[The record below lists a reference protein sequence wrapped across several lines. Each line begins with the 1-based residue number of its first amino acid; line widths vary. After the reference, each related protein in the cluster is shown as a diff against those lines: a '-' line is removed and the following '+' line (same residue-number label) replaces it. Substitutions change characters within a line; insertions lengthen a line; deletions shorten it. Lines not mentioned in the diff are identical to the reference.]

1 MVEKIRFSNA
11 DDYFKKYSER
21 TPKGIYFYRVISYS
35 TKIEEFLLKYLNQVK
50 ICGVYIKDNIQNPTQ
65 ERISYFIEMTG
76 REFQM
81 DKVFMNKVMRKWIPQ
96 LPEVQREII
105 MEALFDALKTLER
118 EGKNINM
125 LKNTYIK
132 YMCWFYY
139 RFQSVLKALG
149 KDVIPKI
156 LFEGNVS
163 NHELKML
170 NILAKA
176 GCDVL
181 LLETEGDERYLKLD
195 SGSSLS
201 FVMPNE
207 QPQPFPKNFSI
218 RTLDMQKKSVVQ
230 NETKADKKLDIP
242 QPKGIMS
249 TNTWLTAGYVF
260 EDSLKPAEKRGNKD
274 RYYYNMFVKISG
286 AEDKS
291 NYFNELFKWKLKLDS
306 SKRGN
311 VLIEKGIQN
320 PDALEVQKVKKGNY
334 RDLTELI
341 TDISRNIHFGVSE
354 LDFLLK
360 KAFYDI
366 MAEEKDE
373 RIQRIT
379 NRAIIIMCWLNRYIP
394 KLFVNKNLNEY
405 PVFIYYASCKSENEK
420 VFLRLLARI
429 PVDVIIL
436 CPDKTEDFV
445 IEDKILYEEKKEY
458 SIARAAF
465 PKKLDNV
472 KFGTAAYNAERD
484 LDSILY
490 QDSGL
495 FRQNQFKNAIPVTL
509 QTTYEEI
516 GILWD
521 QEAKYRQNFETLA
534 DRVMVPVICS
544 KICGVPS
551 GERDRYWEAVE
562 KFLQPEGIFI
572 RSLPFITEKNKKTSG
587 QVVISFIKNKK
598 IQVETIKKHPLY
610 KYKFIRNDMQNY
622 IFEKAQQL
630 LDSGV
635 IAGTFTTG
643 IEFTV
648 LDTILNMNI
657 EILRL
662 IQKYDFT
669 KKIPKLVIVDTN
681 ENMGSREDMIMIA
694 FLRFLGFDILLF
706 VPTGYQSIDGQYEKK
721 LFIEH
726 QIGEYV
732 YDMKLPAYNKVK
744 KKFDIKRS
752 KFGLRSLLNLIN

>member
-1 MVEKIRFSNA
+1 MVEKIRFGNA

-65 ERISYFIEMTG
+65 ERINYFIEMTG

-81 DKVFMNKVMRKWIPQ
+81 DKEFMSKVMKKWIPQ
-96 LPEVQREII
+96 LPETQRKIT

-118 EGKNINM
+118 EGKNINI

-149 KDVIPKI
+149 KDDVPKI

-176 GCDVL
+176 GCDVI
-181 LLETEGDERYLKLD
+181 LLEIQGDDQYLKLD
-195 SGSSLS
+195 SGSLLS

-207 QPQPFPKNFSI
+207 QPHPFPKNFSI
-218 RTLDMQKKSVVQ
+218 SDLDIQKKSITQ
-230 NETKADKKLDIP
+230 DGTKFDIP
-242 QPKGIMS
+242 QPQGIMS
-249 TNTWLTAGYVF
+249 TNTWLTAGYLF
-260 EDSLKPAEKRGNKD
+260 EDSLKSAEKRGSKD
-274 RYYYNMFVKISG
+274 RCYYNMFVKISG
-286 AEDKS
+286 AEDKN

-306 SKRGN
+306 SKRAN
-311 VLIEKGIQN
+311 ILIENGIQN
-320 PDALEVQKVKKGNY
+320 PDALEVQRIKKGNY
-334 RDLTELI
+334 RNLTELI
-341 TDISRNIHFGVSE
+341 ADISKNIHFGISE
-354 LDFLLK
+354 LDLLLK
-360 KAFYDI
+360 KAFYEI
-366 MAEEKDE
+366 MTEEKDE
-373 RIQRIT
+373 RIQKVT

-394 KLFVNKNLNEY
+394 KLFANKNLNEY

-420 VFLRLLARI
+420 VFLRFLARV

-445 IEDKILYEEKKEY
+445 IEDKTLYEEKKEY
-458 SIARAAF
+458 SITKVAF

-472 KFGTAAYNAERD
+472 NFGTTAYNAERD
-484 LDSILY
+484 LDSLLY

-544 KICGVPS
+544 KICGVPN
-551 GERDRYWEAVE
+551 GERDKYWEAVE

-572 RSLPFITEKNKKTSG
+572 KGVPFITEKNKKTFG
-587 QVVISFIKNKK
+587 QGIISFIKNKK
-598 IQVETIKKHPLY
+598 IQVETIKKHPQY
-610 KYKFIRNDMQNY
+610 KYKFIREEMQNY

-669 KKIPKLVIVDTN
+669 KKIPKLVLIDTD
-681 ENMGSREDMIMIA
+681 ENMGSREDTIMVA
-694 FLRFLGFDILLF
+694 FLKFIGFDILLF

-726 QIGEYV
+726 QIGEYI
-732 YDMKLPAYNKVK
+732 YDMKLPTYNKAK
-744 KKFDIKRS
+744 KKFDIKRT